1 MDINLLDRIRNMKD
15 EDITNKFLG
24 GFLSVE
30 FLVAIVIAAVA
41 WGSTTS
47 KLSALEN
54 HVVTNQEIHQHDQ
67 TEDDAETK
75 ELRKDIGEIK
85 EALSSIRV
93 NQQYFSESIREQ
105 KEQTAE
111 MLKLLQKR

>member
-47 KLSALEN
+47 KLSALEGS
-54 HVVTNQEIHQHDQ
+54 VADNQAIHQQDQ
-67 TEDDAETK
+67 VEDDAETK
-75 ELRKDIGEIK
+75 ELRKDISEIK
-85 EALSSIRV
+85 EALSSIRA

-105 KEQTAE
+105 KEQTGKVLE
-111 MLKLLQKR
+111 LLQKR